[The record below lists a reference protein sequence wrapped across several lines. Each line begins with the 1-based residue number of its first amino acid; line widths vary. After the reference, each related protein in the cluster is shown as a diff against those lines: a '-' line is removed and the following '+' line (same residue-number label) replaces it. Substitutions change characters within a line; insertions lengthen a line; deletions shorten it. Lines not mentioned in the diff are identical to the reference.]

1 MQGLLDRSGKN
12 RVAALILSVDEEWDS
27 HGQAVDGMK
36 ATMAEL
42 HVKMPCA
49 VVPGGF
55 AETRRLFGIDG
66 YSTFLVG
73 PDGKVKGTDLQAG
86 DIEGMLA
93 K

>member
-1 MQGLLDRSGKN
+1 VQGLLDRSDKN
-12 RVAALILSVDEEWDS
+12 KVSALILSVDEEWDS
-27 HGQAVDGMK
+27 HAAAVDGMK
-36 ATMAEL
+36 SAMDEL

-66 YSTFLVG
+66 YSMFLIG
-73 PDGKVKGTDLQAG
+73 PDGSVKGTDLQA
-86 DIEGMLA
+86 ESVEELLA